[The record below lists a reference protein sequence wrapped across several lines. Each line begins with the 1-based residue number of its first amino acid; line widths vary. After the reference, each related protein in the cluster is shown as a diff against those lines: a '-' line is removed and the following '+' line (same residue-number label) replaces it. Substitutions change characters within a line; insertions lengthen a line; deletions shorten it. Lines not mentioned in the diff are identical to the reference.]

1 MTIDDKIRDEK
12 LQYDVNRVVAKITP
26 LPFGKIVK
34 YENMTGEKILPAQ
47 QHRIKEEVKFS

>member
-1 MTIDDKIRDEK
+1 MTIDKIRDEK

-34 YENMTGEKILPAQ
+34 YENVTGEKILPAQ
-47 QHRIKEEVKFS
+47 QHRIKEEAKFS